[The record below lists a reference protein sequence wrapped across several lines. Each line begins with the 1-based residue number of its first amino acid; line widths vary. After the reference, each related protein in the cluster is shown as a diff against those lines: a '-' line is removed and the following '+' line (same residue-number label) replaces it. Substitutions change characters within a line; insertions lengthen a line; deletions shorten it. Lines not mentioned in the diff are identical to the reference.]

1 MRQATDMT
9 PATRTGIDVSALQSY
24 AFGHR
29 SILWW
34 ATLGMCLIEGTAFVL
49 LGASYIFLKWRVPD
63 WPPGVAP
70 PQLAWATATT
80 VLTLISI
87 IPNELTRRAAEK
99 LDLAGVRRW
108 IAVCVVTGLG
118 FCVTRAME
126 FTALN
131 CWWDTNA
138 YGSIVWTLL
147 GIHTVHVLTD
157 LADTIVLA
165 VMSFTGPLD
174 ANRFVDFS
182 ENAVYWY
189 FVVFTWLPIY
199 GLLYISP
206 RFL

>member
-1 MRQATDMT
+1 MT
-9 PATRTGIDVSALQSY
+9 QMVRTAIDVSGLPSF
-24 AFGHR
+24 AFSHR

-34 ATLGMCLIEGTAFVL
+34 ATLGMCLIELTAFVL
-49 LGASYIFLKWRVPD
+49 MGASYIFLKWRVPD

-70 PQLAWATATT
+70 PGLGWATATT
-80 VLTLISI
+80 ILTLASI
-87 IPNELTRRAAEK
+87 VPNELMKRAAEK
-99 LDLAGVRRW
+99 LDVAKVRIW
-108 IAVCVVTGLG
+108 IVICVVFGLA

-147 GIHTVHVLTD
+147 GLHTVHVITD
-157 LADTIVLA
+157 VIDTMVLA
-165 VMSFTGPLD
+165 GMVFTAPLD
-174 ANRFVDFS
+174 ANRFVDVS
-182 ENAVYWY
+182 ESAFYWY

>member
-1 MRQATDMT
+1 M
-9 PATRTGIDVSALQSY
+9 TRTAIDVSALPSF

-34 ATLGMCLIEGTAFVL
+34 ATMGMCLIELTAFVL
-49 LGASYIFLKWRVPD
+49 TGAAYIFLKWRVPD

-70 PQLAWATATT
+70 PELGWATATT
-80 VLTLISI
+80 ALTLVSI
-87 IPNELTRRAAEK
+87 VPNELTRRAAEQ
-99 LDLAGVRRW
+99 LDLAKVRLW
-108 IAVCVVTGLG
+108 ISVCVLFGLA

-131 CWWDTNA
+131 VWWDTNA

-147 GIHTVHVLTD
+147 GLHTAHVVTD

-165 VMSFTGPLD
+165 VMFFTAPLD
-174 ANRFVDFS
+174 ANRFVDAS
-182 ENAVYWY
+182 ENAFYWY

-206 RFL
+206 RFI

>member
-1 MRQATDMT
+1 MA
-9 PATRTGIDVSALQSY
+9 AVTRTAVDVSNLPSF

-49 LGASYIFLKWRVPD
+49 LAAAYIFLKWRVPD
-63 WPPGVAP
+63 WPPGVAA
-70 PQLAWATATT
+70 PQLGWATATT
-80 VLTLISI
+80 AIVLMSI
-87 IPNELTRRAAEK
+87 IPNELTKRAAEK
-99 LDLAGVRRW
+99 LDARGVRVW
-108 IAVCVVTGLG
+108 ICVTTVFALAT
-118 FCVTRAME
+118 CVTRAFE

-147 GIHTVHVLTD
+147 GVHTAHLLTD

-165 VMSFTGPLD
+165 VMFFVAPLD
-174 ANRFVDFS
+174 ANRFVDAS
-182 ENAVYWY
+182 ENAFYWY

-206 RFL
+206 YFL